1 MEVVNDDGCSWIN
14 DLTPRNKIEILVIL
28 RKFSNIIISLNIII
42 FDYIVLNVSK
52 NYCLLLNYEYECL
65 NLKKWQKIQ
74 KKNYRFRQ
82 K

>member
-1 MEVVNDDGCSWIN
+1 M
-14 DLTPRNKIEILVIL
+14 IEIHVTL
-28 RKFSNIIISLNIII
+28 RRISNLIKYINIIF